1 MSLTISVIALA
12 IVTAVYLVACLFQRG
27 ESQERR
33 RASLLIL
40 PLGAPPMF
48 AKMQIV
54 GDSVVAFVQ
63 MLTFAQL
70 GLLVAT
76 LGRPARIVDLSFAG
90 TDEERQDQRRRRQ
103 IRLTQYAFIG
113 LGAFVVLLYQVAGWT
128 FFE

>member
-1 MSLTISVIALA
+1 
-12 IVTAVYLVACLFQRG
+12 
-27 ESQERR
+27 
-33 RASLLIL
+33 
-40 PLGAPPMF
+40 MF